1 MRHFRHAFMV
11 EAGLEAVAQF
21 HQDTRALKKLT
32 PPPVFAQLHQVQ
44 PLAEGSLAEFTM
56 WMGPFPVRWL
66 ARHENV
72 DPQKGFTDVQERG
85 PFKSWRHIHTFRS
98 LDENRSEVQDEIFAE
113 PGLGF
118 YNGLVSRLMWLNL
131 PILFA
136 YRGWATRRNIPTQ

>member
-1 MRHFRHAFMV
+1 MRHFRHAFKV